1 VSRKPLE
8 RAALG
13 GPVVG
18 EGMEVGGGFHGAV
31 PNGTR

>member
-1 VSRKPLE
+1 VGRDALE
-8 RAALG
+8 RAALL

-18 EGMEVGGGFHGAV
+18 EGMEVGGGFHGAA